1 MKLILLCSTLFSKD
15 DAIYNRLS
23 KMLEK
28 NVKENQVALS
38 ESKKNKKSND
48 QSCKREQFS
57 SYQQLIAS
65 TQTHILVRIRQ

>member
-38 ESKKNKKSND
+38 ESKKTKKAMISLAKENNFQVTSN
-48 QSCKREQFS
+48 S
-57 SYQQLIAS
+57 
-65 TQTHILVRIRQ
+65 

>member
-1 MKLILLCSTLFSKD
+1 MKLILPCSTLFSKD
-15 DAIYNRLS
+15 DAISNRLS

-38 ESKKNKKSND
+38 ESKKKKKGND